1 MVVFDLSDCCTPVF
15 FTVYVGKDL
24 GRNLF
29 GCAVKNDL
37 PLSQTYNAV
46 RKRLGEAY
54 IMDVDQRRCTPFMRQ
69 FHQKAHYLTGG
80 FWIKARGRLIN
91 EQKIGLLHERTRYAD
106 PLTLTTGQR
115 ISTRVLIA

>member
-1 MVVFDLSDCCTPVF
+1 MVLSGLSDRRAPVF

-37 PLSQTYNAV
+37 ALSQTYNAV
-46 RKRLGEAY
+46 RERLGEAH
-54 IMDVDQRRCTPFMRQ
+54 IMDVDQRRRTAFMRQ

-80 FWIKARGRLIN
+80 FWIKARGGFIH
-91 EQKIGLLHERTRYAD
+91 EQEIGLLHERTRYAD